1 MKKSRSV
8 LILPILVAA
17 LLIPAGRALALGD
30 APDTSFDPAIDAGCL
45 QWNWYQHAYY
55 NVCPVYLHP
64 KAYMYPRRVGA
75 ALRVKG

>member
-17 LLIPAGRALALGD
+17 LLIPAGRAFAWGD
-30 APDTSFDPAIDAGCL
+30 APSRQFDSAIDASCWK
-45 QWNWYQHAYY
+45 WNWYQHAYY

-64 KAYMYPRRVGA
+64 KAYMYPRHIGA